1 MEPDKR
7 QAVLAAL
14 RQFGGDLSQRQ
25 AAVKFGVPSPTIAA
39 WAKER
44 NDGKVVKL
52 ATVPPPPESR
62 EDHATA
68 AGRGIVKARVRL
80 AGIVSEALGE
90 QIRGDLRGSV
100 GNLASIIR
108 SETARALAGPPA
120 EVDPDE
126 WKGPSM
132 RDVADA
138 ARALDALLA
147 RAGDILAFDGQTQA
161 PGEVRKGADLL
172 DAAAVSRQF
181 RERNRRQA

>member
-1 MEPDKR
+1 MDPAKR
-7 QAVLAAL
+7 NAILDSL
-14 RQFGGDLSQRQ
+14 EQFGGDLTMSE
-25 AAVKFGVPSPTIAA
+25 AATRYGVSKGNIGR

-44 NDGKVVKL
+44 RDGKVVRL
-52 ATVPPPPESR
+52 TVAPPPSSR
-62 EDHATA
+62 ADPRPA
-68 AGRGIVKARVRL
+68 AGVVKARVRL

-147 RAGDILAFDGQTQA
+147 RAGDILAFDGQTAA

-181 RERNRRQA
+181 RERSRRQA